1 MFCGRCIGTE
11 QRHSIHLQ
19 DINKYRIL
27 TKALY
32 WHNAGIG
39 LIFLCKKIFRT
50 EHRKRLERAE
60 KRADLELVITIASF
74 FPTPVNRI
82 PN

>member
-1 MFCGRCIGTE
+1 MGVVLVQSNVI
-11 QRHSIHLQ
+11 QYIH
-19 DINKYRIL
+19 RIL

-32 WHNAGIG
+32 WHNASIG